1 MLLKLVKLAGLIT
14 SPQEHHDQPRP
25 LIPGTLV
32 IHGLENVLE
41 GKGKDLVSHHATHLY

>member
-41 GKGKDLVSHHATHLY
+41 GKGKG